1 MPRYTY
7 LIQRA
12 DTGRRMSTGVVTAS
26 SSPYPTTAQLA
37 ADLVAQNRI
46 EHSYYAGGRTCWIWP
61 YDSEQALAHMD
72 TAPAEAE
79 RYDYPASAPAREAV
93 IARTFFADD
102 LELSL
107 TGGCPACGLEHDQMC
122 VACGRC
128 NCDTH
133 ASCVRPT

>member
-1 MPRYTY
+1 MPRYVY

-26 SSPYPTTAQLA
+26 PSPYPTTAQLA
-37 ADLVAQNRI
+37 ADLVSQNWI
-46 EHSYYAGGRTCWIWP
+46 EHSYYGGRRTCWIWP
-61 YDSEQALAHMD
+61 YDPEQALAHMD
-72 TAPAEAE
+72 TAPDGAE
-79 RYDYPASAPAREAV
+79 RYDFPTTTPPPAIDRLAL
-93 IARTFFADD
+93 ADD
-102 LELSL
+102 LEL

-133 ASCVRPT
+133 TTCVRPT